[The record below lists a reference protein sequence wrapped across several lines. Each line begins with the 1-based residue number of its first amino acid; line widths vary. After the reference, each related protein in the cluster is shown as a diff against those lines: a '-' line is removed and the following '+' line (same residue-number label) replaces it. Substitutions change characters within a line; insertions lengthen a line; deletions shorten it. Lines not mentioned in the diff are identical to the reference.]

1 MEMLLN
7 LGPTSSTVINSIRH
21 IRQVLHLARA
31 VLNQRNARLNSA
43 TLIEHR
49 EARGIDRTPPA
60 ATMQLKVQVRASDIT
75 RSALVTDMLAGLNLL
90 PRTNPRTTNRVVT
103 IIGEHA
109 PAVAN
114 ANTDTGTA
122 TKNARA
128 DPVHSAV
135 SRSERRPAT
144 GNINTGVEPAPPW
157 TIPRRN
163 RTKRRTTPGTNTRR
177 R

>member
-1 MEMLLN
+1 RRQNITSPVRGKPRKLTLVIVVTMEMLLN
-7 LGPTSSTVINSIRH
+7 LGPTSSTVINVICH
-21 IRQVLHLARA
+21 IRVVLHLACS

-43 TLIEHR
+43 ALVEHR
-49 EARGIDRTPPA
+49 VACSVYSTHPA

-135 SRSERRPAT
+135 SRSE
-144 GNINTGVEPAPPW
+144 
-157 TIPRRN
+157 
-163 RTKRRTTPGTNTRR
+163 
-177 R
+177 

>member
-1 MEMLLN
+1 EMLLN
-7 LGPTSSTVINSIRH
+7 LGPTSSTVINGIRH
-21 IRQVLHLARA
+21 IRQVLHLART
-31 VLNQRNARLNSA
+31 VLNQRNARLDGTA
-43 TLIEHR
+43 LIENR
-49 EARGIDRTPPA
+49 KARRIDRTAPA

-103 IIGEHA
+103 IVGEHA
-109 PAVAN
+109 PTVAN

-122 TKNARA
+122 AKNARA

-144 GNINTGVEPAPPW
+144 GNINTGVEPTPPR
-157 TIPRRN
+157 TIPRR
-163 RTKRRTTPGTNTRR
+163 
-177 R
+177 